1 MNWFILSLIAIL
13 FWSGSDFFSK
23 LGSPA
28 EDKNSHLKM
37 TIVVGVVMGIH
48 AFYMMTVGGVSV
60 TLNDII
66 LYLPASICY
75 IVSMAVGYAGLRY
88 IELSISSPVCNSS
101 GAVAAILCAIVLG
114 QRMDSIQFVGVV
126 LVTLG
131 VVGLEAVDI
140 KLDKRFAEKN
150 NYVNSMK
157 AIIYPLIY
165 CAIDGLGTFAD
176 AWLLGSYIEEDPANV
191 AYELTFLITAV
202 IALIYLV
209 KVKKEFFWKESPK
222 ELMHL
227 EFPKLLAAIVETAGQ
242 YAYVFALSAN
252 AILSAPLI
260 SAYCVVSMIWSHIF
274 LKERLTIG
282 KYIMIAVTV
291 AGIIV
296 LGMGDA

>member
-37 TIVVGVVMGIH
+37 IIVVGVVMGIH

-114 QRMDSIQFVGVV
+114 QRMDSIQLVGVV

-191 AYELTFLITAV
+191 AYELTFLFTAV

-209 KVKKEFFWKESPK
+209 KVKKEFF
-222 ELMHL
+222 
-227 EFPKLLAAIVETAGQ
+227 
-242 YAYVFALSAN
+242 
-252 AILSAPLI
+252 
-260 SAYCVVSMIWSHIF
+260 
-274 LKERLTIG
+274 
-282 KYIMIAVTV
+282 
-291 AGIIV
+291 
-296 LGMGDA
+296 

>member
-37 TIVVGVVMGIH
+37 TIAVGVVMGIH

-191 AYELTFLITAV
+191 AYELTFLR
-202 IALIYLV
+202 
-209 KVKKEFFWKESPK
+209 KESPK